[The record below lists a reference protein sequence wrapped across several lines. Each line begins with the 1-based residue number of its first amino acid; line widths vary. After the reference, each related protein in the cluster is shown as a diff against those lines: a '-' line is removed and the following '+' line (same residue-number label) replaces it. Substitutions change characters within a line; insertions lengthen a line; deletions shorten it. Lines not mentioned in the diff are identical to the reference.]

1 MTRLCAPVIAP
12 VLGAALALM
21 GALPA
26 TGDEHSARIVSVG
39 GSVTEIVYALGQESR
54 LVARDSTSTY
64 PEAAQDLPDIGYVRQ
79 LSPEGLLSVDPDLI
93 LVEDGAGPP
102 EALAVIEKTEIPVVS
117 VPMGFDRAAVMAK
130 IAAVAEALGMRA
142 EGEALARRVAG
153 EIDAAR
159 AAVAQGPDADMPGR
173 RVLFILS
180 MQGGRLLAAGQ
191 NTAADGIIRLAGAE
205 NAVTGFDG
213 YKQLSDEA
221 VLTAAPDAILLMQA
235 RGNADVQKDEVLA
248 HPALAATPAGRNA
261 AVIRMNGM
269 LLLGFSVR
277 TGQAVTELAA
287 GLRTFAGKT

>member
-1 MTRLCAPVIAP
+1 MTRL
-12 VLGAALALM
+12 
-21 GALPA
+21 GALLLSVGLAVLAAMPVAADPA
-26 TGDEHSARIVSVG
+26 QRIVTAG

-64 PEAAQDLPDIGYVRQ
+64 PEAALDLPDIGYVRR

-102 EALAVIEKTEIPVVS
+102 EALALIRETEIPVVTI
-117 VPMGFDRAAVMAK
+117 PMGFDRAAVMAK
-130 IAAVAEALGMRA
+130 IAAVAEALDMRA
-142 EGEALARRVAG
+142 QGAELAQRIGG
-153 EIDAAR
+153 EIDAAT
-159 AAVAQGPDADMPGR
+159 ADVAGPGQ
-173 RVLFILS
+173 RVLFVLS
-180 MQGGRLLAAGQ
+180 VQDGRLLAAGQ
-191 NTAADGIIRLAGAE
+191 NTAADGIIRMAGAQ

-221 VLTAAPDAILLMQA
+221 VLSAAPDAILLMQA
-235 RGNADVQKDEVLA
+235 RGDADVAQAELLA
-248 HPALAATPAGRNA
+248 HPAIAATPAGKKA

-287 GLRTFAGKT
+287 GLRDLAGKT